1 MDVVRVWSLNS
12 LRVLSV
18 LMDYMHK
25 KANQSEENTLPLY
38 LQTVIW
44 NSEPKSRPP

>member
-38 LQTVIW
+38 LDCHLKQWTQ
-44 NSEPKSRPP
+44 K